1 MKTVWKVIK
10 CCSNFF
16 FPKTLLEFTK
26 CCNQDV
32 IKQKGHWRN
41 WGFRVRLGFSCVFW
55 NWTKEWFAEASWGC
69 GIFVLESW
77 LSNNW
82 NHSVCSGIIV
92 FYYQGASFNN
102 PAEAWNHVLSCT
114 TFLMIWQNIFLV
126 TYVSGLELIE
136 QREHWRKH
144 ATFHLLMMTTEYH
157 VMSTYENLYD
167 AIRLRTF
174 LPVTRIS
181 FWSWYCETL
190 TLELI
195 FKLKCL
201 HVLSFCGCV
210 NLKEVPETMGDLMHL
225 RFLDLSNTGITGQFH
240 HRPQQQCF
248 QLTSYISSFLLPP
261 QTSLQ

>member
-1 MKTVWKVIK
+1 MHDLLNDLAKYISGDICFRFGVDRAKR
-10 CCSNFF
+10 
-16 FPKTLLEFTK
+16 TLKETRHISFVNDDYRVS
-26 CCNQDV
+26 CN
-32 IKQKGHWRN
+32 
-41 WGFRVRLGFSCVFW
+41 
-55 NWTKEWFAEASWGC
+55 E
-69 GIFVLESW
+69 
-77 LSNNW
+77 
-82 NHSVCSGIIV
+82 
-92 FYYQGASFNN
+92 
-102 PAEAWNHVLSCT
+102 
-114 TFLMIWQNIFLV
+114 
-126 TYVSGLELIE
+126 
-136 QREHWRKH
+136 
-144 ATFHLLMMTTEYH
+144 
-157 VMSTYENLYD
+157 YENLYD

-225 RFLDLSNTGITGQFH
+225 RFLDLSNIGITGQFH